1 LDGDF
6 RIWCIRPIRCH
17 PKKKNKPTT
26 CCNNKRCC
34 GSQVSPVYLI
44 IISFLFLFFFFGA
57 PPPCPPPL
65 TRTHAGKAR
74 KRNAWLANQQKQS
87 SFRRHFFRVSYHAP
101 LFFLLLFSTL
111 RARAARERER
121 ERREESVRA
130 LQQDTAATREE
141 RKETTKEGMVCFLF
155 AISGHDHFLQGMES
169 QRRESVQRPS
179 SSY

>member
-1 LDGDF
+1 M
-6 RIWCIRPIRCH
+6 P
-17 PKKKNKPTT
+17 
-26 CCNNKRCC
+26 
-34 GSQVSPVYLI
+34 GSLTSKSKALLGG
-44 IISFLFLFFFFGA
+44 ISLGFHTMPRFSSSSSSVH
-57 PPPCPPPL
+57 C
-65 TRTHAGKAR
+65 AR
-74 KRNAWLANQQKQS
+74 EL
-87 SFRRHFFRVSYHAP
+87 
-101 LFFLLLFSTL
+101 
-111 RARAARERER
+111 RERER